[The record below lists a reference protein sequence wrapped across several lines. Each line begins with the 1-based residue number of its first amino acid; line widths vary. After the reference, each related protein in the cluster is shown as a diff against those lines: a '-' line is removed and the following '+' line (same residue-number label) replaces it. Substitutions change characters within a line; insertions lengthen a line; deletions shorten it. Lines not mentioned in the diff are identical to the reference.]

1 MPANRPSLLSTLP
14 WAAALLLAAPLAA
27 QARPFPADAL
37 RGELVVT
44 APPEVRVNGQPQRL
58 APGARIRDAGNRIV
72 LSGQVVGQKLLV
84 HYTRDTQGNLL
95 DVWLLTPAEAARKP
109 WPSTPA
115 EAAAWRFDGAA
126 QTWSK
131 P

>member
-1 MPANRPSLLSTLP
+1 MPRCAPLL
-14 WAAALLLAAPLAA
+14 AAALVVAAAATTALAQPN
-27 QARPFPADAL
+27 RSFPATAL
-37 RGELVVT
+37 RGDLVVT
-44 APPEVRVNGQPQRL
+44 APPLVLLNRQPASL

-72 LSGQVVGQKLLV
+72 LSGQLTGQTLRV
-84 HYTRDTQGNLL
+84 HYTRDLQGQLL

-115 EAAAWRFDGAA
+115 EAAAWRFDSDA

>member
-1 MPANRPSLLSTLP
+1 MPRC
-14 WAAALLLAAPLAA
+14 ALLLAAALVVAAVATSALA
-27 QARPFPADAL
+27 QPNRSFPAAAL

-44 APPEVRVNGQPQRL
+44 TPPEVLLNRQPARL

-72 LSGQVVGQKLLV
+72 VSGQVVGQKLLV
-84 HYTRDTQGNLL
+84 HYTRDLQGNLL
-95 DVWLLTPAEAARKP
+95 EVWLLTPTEAARKP

-115 EAAAWRFDGAA
+115 EAAAWRFDSAA

>member
-1 MPANRPSLLSTLP
+1 MLRCAPIL
-14 WAAALLLAAPLAA
+14 AAALSFVVAATATAQPL
-27 QARPFPADAL
+27 RSFPATAL

-44 APPEVRVNGQPQRL
+44 TPPEAQLNRQPARL
-58 APGARIRDAGNRIV
+58 APGARIRDTGNRIV
-72 LSGQVVGQKLLV
+72 LSGGVAGQKLLV
-84 HYTRDTQGNLL
+84 HYTLDLQGNLL

-115 EAAAWRFDGAA
+115 EAAAWRFDTAA
-126 QTWSK
+126 QTWTK

>member
-1 MPANRPSLLSTLP
+1 MLRCVPML
-14 WAAALLLAAPLAA
+14 AAALSFVAAAAATAQPL
-27 QARPFPADAL
+27 RSFPATAL

-44 APPEVRVNGQPQRL
+44 APPEALLNRQPARL

-126 QTWSK
+126 QTWRK